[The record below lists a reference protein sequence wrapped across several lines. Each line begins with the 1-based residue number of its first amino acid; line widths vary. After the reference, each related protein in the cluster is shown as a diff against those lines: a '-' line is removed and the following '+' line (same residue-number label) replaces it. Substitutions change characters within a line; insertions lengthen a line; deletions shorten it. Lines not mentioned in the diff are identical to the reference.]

1 MKNVVAAGISKA
13 KLICDFRPT
22 RVLITLSGEDR
33 TMAVIDYKIDNV
45 NRITVKGFEININME
60 SWLDDVKRVR
70 IPRPKF
76 GTKYPVEP
84 PKDYLEDC
92 GGELGKQRRHD
103 KDLTKATEELR
114 RALQEKL

>member
-1 MKNVVAAGISKA
+1 
-13 KLICDFRPT
+13 
-22 RVLITLSGEDR
+22 
-33 TMAVIDYKIDNV
+33 
-45 NRITVKGFEININME
+45 ME

-76 GTKYPVEP
+76 GTKYPAEP

-92 GGELGKQRRHD
+92 ADLSGKPRRHGG